1 MDWNEHC
8 AAAVSV
14 SVEGIG
20 DPGTADDADVA
31 ADAVSVVD
39 DAELDDYVVDAAV
52 LVESA
57 VVVDGSAAGT
67 VSVAVELAEADNC
80 KVHAWL
86 LEQSLS
92 LAEVVCCELA
102 NWMHR
107 LAVGETVLS
116 DVALAAVGATC
127 QILETS
133 AVAQVSR
140 NDSSSC

>member
-52 LVESA
+52 LV
-57 VVVDGSAAGT
+57 DGSAAGT

-102 NWMHR
+102 DWMHR

-133 AVAQVSR
+133 AVAQVSQ